1 MENSIQH
8 FITALPADDLAAA
21 AAALQH
27 SEVRD
32 KISDGIFA
40 YGRPPLLEARSG
52 VQWRALTGWIA

>member
-8 FITALPADDLAAA
+8 FITALLADDLSAA
-21 AAALQH
+21 AAALEHGDVQ
-27 SEVRD
+27 D
-32 KISDGIFA
+32 KISEGIFR